1 MDNKQKEKLSKK
13 YIEGLY
19 GIWRPKKKL
28 PLWHGLLFFY
38 FLNDWFMALVWM
50 PRRSYYLF
58 GSFEVKDPGVKFPYE
73 MTDGEKD
80 FYLRCKAY
88 ERACKIRKIYARK
101 PWEELCTPR
110 VFLREAKNQWRFV
123 WSHNACRHTR
133 IFYFFNLLL
142 FVIYYLCLTLTPP
155 AVLIVLLYFLFT
167 L

>member
-1 MDNKQKEKLSKK
+1 MDNEKKKQLSKK
-13 YIEGLY
+13 YTEGLY

-28 PLWHGLLFFY
+28 PLWHRFLFLY
-38 FLNDWFMALVWM
+38 FINGWYVVLVWI

-58 GSFEVKDPGVKFPYE
+58 GSFEVKDPGIKFPFE
-73 MTDGEKD
+73 MTEGEKD

-88 ERACKIRKIYARK
+88 ERACKIRNLYACK

-110 VFLREAKNQWRFV
+110 VFLREANNQWHFV
-123 WSHNACRHTR
+123 LSHNAYHCTR

-155 AVLIVLLYFLFT
+155 VVLIVLLYFL
-167 L
+167 LVL